1 MLSYAEA
8 LASACVCSRLALVI
22 SASEQSTSKLNT
34 SDSSTFSI
42 VKNLMNK
49 VLPDFV
55 GK

>member
-22 SASEQSTSKLNT
+22 SASEQSMSKLNT

-49 VLPDFV
+49 DLPDFV